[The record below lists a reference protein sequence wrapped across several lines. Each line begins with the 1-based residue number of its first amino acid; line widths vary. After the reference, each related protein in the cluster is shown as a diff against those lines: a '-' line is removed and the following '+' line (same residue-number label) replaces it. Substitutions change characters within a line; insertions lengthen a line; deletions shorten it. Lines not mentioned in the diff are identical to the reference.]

1 MAEAKPIILSIEGNI
16 GAGKTTFL
24 KIIRESFELSF
35 EIIEE
40 PVAEW
45 KKLTGGTNDQA
56 ENLLQLFYEDPNRW
70 GYAFQSY
77 CYFTRMREWTKMK
90 QNLKPNVYLF
100 ERSIHS
106 DKFFFFIYKGKS
118 QFFN

>member
-1 MAEAKPIILSIEGNI
+1 MTTEQKPVILSIEGNI

-24 KIIRESFELSF
+24 KIVKDSLELSF
-35 EIIEE
+35 DVIEE

-45 KKLTGGTNDQA
+45 KKLPGGNGNDQ
-56 ENLLQLFYEDPNRW
+56 ENLLQLFYEDPSRW

-77 CYFTRMREWTKMK
+77 CYFTRLREWTKMRE
-90 QNLKPNVYLF
+90 NLKPNVYLF

-106 DKFFFFIYKGKS
+106 DK
-118 QFFN
+118 